1 MSSNMKVAWK
11 MFNSPILPYKKKKK
25 KYVDDDDGDNDDDGN
40 IDKGTTGVKGN

>member
-1 MSSNMKVAWK
+1 

>member
-1 MSSNMKVAWK
+1 
-11 MFNSPILPYKKKKK
+11 MFNSPILPYKKKK